1 MGITDFINRMC
12 TQTIVY
18 WANPVNDGEGGFTY
32 DSPVEILGRWEE
44 VNEVVL
50 GSNGKELVSR
60 ARVFLKQE
68 VDEEGAMY
76 LGELT
81 DLDSAPEP
89 TDSAVNALYIIAF
102 SKVPVLGSATDF
114 MYKASLNMLGNR
126 QV

>member
-1 MGITDFINRMC
+1 M
-12 TQTIVY
+12 
-18 WANPVNDGEGGFTY
+18 
-32 DSPVEILGRWEE
+32 
-44 VNEVVL
+44 
-50 GSNGKELVSR
+50 SR

-76 LGELT
+76 LGSLSE
-81 DLDSAPEP
+81 LDSAPEP

-102 SKVPVLGSATDF
+102 TKLPALGSTNEF

>member
-12 TQTIVY
+12 KQTIVY
-18 WANPVNDGEGGFTY
+18 WANPVNDGEGVFTY

-50 GSNGKELVSR
+50 GNNGKELVSR

-81 DLDSAPEP
+81 DLGAAPEP

-102 SKVPVLGSATDF
+102 SKIPVLGSADEF
-114 MYKASLNMLGNR
+114 MYKASLNMLGSR
-126 QV
+126 TI